1 MNILDLPGQGGGGR
15 VVAVEVVAWRARVEP
30 LYKRV
35 KRELTELLG
44 AGVWRPSQPI
54 PSERKLV
61 ERFGVSTGTLRRAI
75 DELVAEGVLVRY
87 QGRGT
92 FVSAHDRSRYLFRF
106 FNICGHDGQRTYP
119 VVRLLDFGLQKADA
133 ATGRDLAIRPG
144 ARIFRIRNLLSFK
157 GVPTLVDEILLP
169 AARFAGMDRA
179 CIAERKGTLYQL
191 YEEAFGNSISR
202 IDERLRAAAADD
214 FLAAELGLAPAA
226 PLLQIVRRALAIDGT
241 PVELRHSFVSTEYH
255 EYSQTLSE
263 ADRQMPAVAPAQRS
277 CSAKY
282 S

>member
-1 MNILDLPGQGGGGR
+1 M
-15 VVAVEVVAWRARVEP
+15 VVSAVEWRTRDEP

-44 AGVWRPSQPI
+44 AGVWRPSQSI

-61 ERFGVSTGTLRRAI
+61 DRFGVSMGTLRRAI

-119 VVRLLDFGLQKADA
+119 VVSLLDFDVQKADT
-133 ATGRDLAIRPG
+133 ATARALAIRPG
-144 ARIFRIRNLLSFK
+144 ARIFRIRNRLSLK
-157 GVPTLVDEILLP
+157 GVPALVDEILLP

-179 CIAERKGTLYQL
+179 CVAGRKGTLYQL

-202 IDERLRAAAADD
+202 IEERLRAAAADD
-214 FLAAELGLAPAA
+214 SLAAALDLAPAT
-226 PLLQIVRRALAIDGT
+226 PLLHIVRRAFSIDGT
-241 PVELRHSFVSTEYH
+241 AVELRHSFVSTERH
-255 EYSQTLSE
+255 EYSQTLSQE
-263 ADRQMPAVAPAQRS
+263 DRLMPAVA
-277 CSAKY
+277 SA
-282 S
+282 